1 MLEQHR
7 IGWIVVVVLV
17 VTMVLGEFLLSQN
30 HQAKVEQAQAGLKSD
45 LEKTVL
51 ADKRNKMETAF
62 KMMYQSLRTIS
73 LLPSVR
79 SIRGGNNK
87 GDEDIVAT
95 GRFSSDGWETV
106 QQLYNNLVSNISVS
120 EIYAT
125 VKGFRP
131 DQGEAPF
138 FMFDSAIIGAG
149 QGDEEEAKLP
159 ADYPEEAEG
168 DEYTELVKQLQRF
181 DNDYNHFSFTT
192 LNQIPALSSHEMR
205 TCDNSQYL
213 SKSRDD
219 VHDSFGVIFSLPFY
233 NTAGR
238 FNGLISAIIRLN
250 ALEAMLLDVPFIPVT
265 PEDKAEA
272 KKTGLELPDV
282 SNFVLFNRNKNV
294 FIADRRNKQL
304 LDQVKRGGAQSSDR
318 IIKADM
324 TIAKGTQWELAY
336 YIPDAAFAKV
346 AREEGVSYRN
356 KQIMFLTVMV
366 MLILF
371 TLFNIY
377 RRNTE
382 LQGLR
387 LFDRLVE
394 DISEGGGDLTRE
406 VEVRKLKADV
416 RPVAASINKLIVTLG
431 GLIDRLKATFERSD
445 AMIHDVKASAS
456 SILNGADTQNNQL
469 GSARQLGDSANHTLQ
484 SAKHGIDNVQEVMRD
499 NQRVMETFIQLQG
512 EISESIQTM
521 RQREGDVSETVNELV
536 GHARGI
542 EDVVQIIDGIA
553 EQTNLL
559 ALNAAI
565 EAARAGE
572 HGRGFAV
579 VADEVRA
586 LANRTQ
592 SSLEDVNATIGKI
605 NQSIEHVN
613 QQIQDSSSHMGEM
626 TEQTVAVQTQASET
640 RSCLEEGMVKIDD
653 TVGQINEASAAIQQ
667 LLSGLNEVLGVAQEN
682 RELASSLEQVSM
694 QLDQAAAV
702 SKQLLEQFKTH

>member
-1 MLEQHR
+1 MLKQHR

-17 VTMVLGEFLLSQN
+17 VTMIAGEFLLSQS
-30 HQAKVEQAQAGLKSD
+30 HQAKVEQAQAGLKSE

-79 SIRGGNNK
+79 SIQGGNNK

-131 DQGEAPF
+131 DQGETPF
-138 FMFDSAIIGAG
+138 FMFDSAVIGAG

-159 ADYPEEAEG
+159 ADFPEEFEG
-168 DEYTELVKQLQRF
+168 DEYTELVKQLKLF
-181 DNDYNHFSFTT
+181 DNDYNRFSFTA

-219 VHDSFGVIFSLPFY
+219 VHDSFGVIFSVPFY

-238 FNGLISAIIRLN
+238 FNGVISAIIRLN

-272 KKTGLELPDV
+272 RKMGLELPEASD
-282 SNFVLFNRNKNV
+282 FVLFNRDKNV
-294 FIADRRNKQL
+294 FIADRRNKDV
-304 LDQVKRGGAQSSDR
+304 LDLVKGERAQASER
-318 IIKADM
+318 IIKVDM
-324 TIAKGTQWELAY
+324 SIAEGTRWELAY
-336 YIPDAAFAKV
+336 YIPDAAFAEV
-346 AREEGVSYRN
+346 AKAEGVSYRS
-356 KQIMFLTVMV
+356 KQIMFNTVMV

-377 RRNTE
+377 RRNAE

-387 LFDRLVE
+387 LFGRLVE
-394 DISEGGGDLTRE
+394 DISEGGGDLTRS

-416 RPVAASINKLIVTLG
+416 RPVASSINKLIVTLG

-445 AMIHDVKASAS
+445 AMIHDVRANAS

-469 GSARQLGDSANHTLQ
+469 GSAQQLGDSANHTLQ
-484 SAKHGIDNVQEVMRD
+484 SAKLGIDNLQKMMHE
-499 NQRVMETFIQLQG
+499 NQRVMAKFIELQG

-521 RQREGDVSETVNELV
+521 QQRESSVSETVNELV

-586 LANRTQ
+586 LATRTQ
-592 SSLEDVNATIGKI
+592 SSLEDVNTAIGKI

-613 QQIQDSSSHMGEM
+613 QQIQDSSSHMGEITTQT
-626 TEQTVAVQTQASET
+626 TEVQAKATET
-640 RSCLEEGMVKIDD
+640 RTCLEEGMVHIDD
-653 TVGQINEASAAIQQ
+653 TVGQIDEASAAIQQ
-667 LLSGLNEVLGVAQEN
+667 LLGGLHDVLAVAQEN
-682 RELASSLEQVSM
+682 SELAGSLEQVSI
-694 QLDQAAAV
+694 QLDQAAAE
-702 SKQLLEQFKTH
+702 SKQLLQQFRTH